1 MARRVSLEKA
11 VTDLAN
17 SQVFW
22 NFMEPVILNLRN
34 GMLGK
39 LVGYRTRVSK
49 DVKVRVRTPRYSK
62 SVLVDWSL
70 GEGFGEAHYR
80 DIMDKVYLNPQAGF
94 MDYELRSHLDS
105 VYGNR
110 DLSWKGVCRQDWWR
124 LAAMAVVHR
133 EVGNNARWFCEQVF
147 AAAKEARDDPKA
159 VGRLQKTERSQRV
172 TILRNAIRGA
182 LDAGVTKKEISR
194 VIDVAIVESVMD
206 G

>member
-1 MARRVSLEKA
+1 MAKGIPLRKA
-11 VTDLAN
+11 VSDLAD
-17 SQVFW
+17 SQIFL
-22 NFMEPVILNLRN
+22 NFMEPVILNMRN
-34 GMLGK
+34 GLLGR
-39 LVGYRTRVSK
+39 LVGYRTHVSK

-70 GEGFGEAHYR
+70 GDEFGDAHYR

-94 MDYELRSHLDS
+94 MNYELRAHLDS
-105 VYGNR
+105 VYR
-110 DLSWKGVCRQDWWR
+110 DKDWTWKGVCRQDWWR
-124 LAAMAVVHR
+124 LAAMTVVQR
-133 EVGNNARWFCEQVF
+133 EVGNNARWFCEQIF
-147 AAAKEARDDPKA
+147 AAAKDARDDPKA